1 MELEPVALE
10 VVRVCK
16 WKAKGCGVCGAA
28 KANAV
33 HKPGAAGGHPFKR
46 RQGCANCGK
55 AKNDPDHIGAP
66 ESFNVFASGSWEA
79 YQTAKKRW
87 HRVLAPL
94 LDAKLPRGLARV
106 VVEGEC
112 SFGDSRDRDQGNHRV
127 VLEKALGDVL
137 EHGDPENGVAGGWL
151 PDDTWTRYEF
161 GNLTRSEE
169 PGVNRLRLTLFPT
182 LADAVVA
189 AAPPAHAERLAPA
202 GVDPLALFG

>member
-28 KANAV
+28 KTNAV
-33 HKPGAAGGHPFKR
+33 HKSGAAGGHAFKR

-55 AKNDPDHIGAP
+55 PKNDPDHIGAP

-87 HRVLAPL
+87 HAVLAPL
-94 LDAKLPRGLARV
+94 LVSSGLPRGLARV

-137 EHGDPENGVAGGWL
+137 EHGDPEHDVAGGWL
-151 PDDTWTRYEF
+151 PDDTWDRYEF
-161 GNLTRSEE
+161 GNLTRRES

-182 LADAVVA
+182 LAEVEPEVA
-189 AAPPAHAERLAPA
+189 PVDGA
-202 GVDPLALFG
+202 VDPLALFG